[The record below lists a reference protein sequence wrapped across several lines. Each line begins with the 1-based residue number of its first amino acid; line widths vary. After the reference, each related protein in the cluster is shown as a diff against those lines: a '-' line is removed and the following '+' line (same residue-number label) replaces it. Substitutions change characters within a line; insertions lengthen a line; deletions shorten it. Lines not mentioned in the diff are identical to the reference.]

1 MRSSFC
7 VGGEVFVT
15 LTLSDSTVE
24 RARAKAVFT
33 ETPDRATEWRMEE
46 RPNIV
51 ELGDVVQYG

>member
-1 MRSSFC
+1 M
-7 VGGEVFVT
+7 GGVLVT